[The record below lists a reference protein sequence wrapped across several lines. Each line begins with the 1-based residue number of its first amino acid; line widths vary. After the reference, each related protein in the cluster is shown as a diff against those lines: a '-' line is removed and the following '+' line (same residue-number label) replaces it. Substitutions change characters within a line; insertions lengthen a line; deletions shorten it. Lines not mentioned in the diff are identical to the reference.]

1 LPEDAPPPAPKLIRF
16 PALTAS
22 VLAAITTAVLG
33 SFLGA
38 AGTLAGA
45 GLASAVGGVATAL
58 YERGIERAAAK
69 ARTKRTGRTV
79 SPQARARIRKM
90 ATRKAVIRSIAG
102 AAGIAVVTLGVI
114 TAAEY
119 AAGRPVSAIVQGK
132 HGTGLSVTGGG
143 SVPQPSAPPA
153 TPTGVVPSATPV
165 SSLPVTAPTGPVMSP
180 TPASTALTP
189 PSSPTATP
197 PVPAGIPSD
206 SATPIPPVSPGE
218 TPPP

>member
-1 LPEDAPPPAPKLIRF
+1 MPDAPPPAPKLIRF

-69 ARTKRTGRTV
+69 ARAKRTGRAM
-79 SPQARARIRKM
+79 SPQARERAKHLASRK
-90 ATRKAVIRSIAG
+90 VIVRSIAG
-102 AAGIAVVTLGVI
+102 AAGIAVVTLAVI

-143 SVPQPSAPPA
+143 NAPPPSPA
-153 TPTGVVPSATPV
+153 PAPTGIAPSATPA
-165 SSLPVTAPTGPVMSP
+165 SSLMTTAPTGPVMSP
-180 TPASTALTP
+180 TPSATVTLTP
-189 PSSPTATP
+189 SVSPTATP
-197 PVPAGIPSD
+197 AGGSPPVIPPD
-206 SATPIPPVSPGE
+206 SATPIPAASTGE
-218 TPPP
+218 TP

>member
-1 LPEDAPPPAPKLIRF
+1 VPEDAPPPPKLIRF

-58 YERGIERAAAK
+58 YERGIERTTAR
-69 ARTKRTGRTV
+69 ARTKRTGRPA
-79 SPQARARIRKM
+79 SPQARARAGKLASRK
-90 ATRKAVIRSIAG
+90 VVVRSIAG
-102 AAGIAVVTLGVI
+102 AAGIAVVTLAVI

-143 SVPQPSAPPA
+143 GVPQPSAPPA
-153 TPTGVVPSATPV
+153 TPTGVAPSATPA
-165 SSLPVTAPTGPVMSP
+165 SSLPVTAPASPVMSP
-180 TPASTALTP
+180 TPASTVLTP
-189 PSSPTATP
+189 AASPTATP
-197 PVPAGIPSD
+197 LVPAGIPSD